1 MVENESL
8 SGFSADAQE
17 ANLAEFQV
25 EWIGQV
31 CRIEHLSPRP

>member
-8 SGFSADAQE
+8 SGLAADAQE

-25 EWIGQV
+25 EWICQV
-31 CRIEHLSPRP
+31 CRIEHLSARP